1 MRAREAGLWA
11 LSWGSAIVVCAALG
25 GLLSFLLARG
35 VPTLGPALLFGS
47 TPPMEAILALKPVW
61 DGIWPAMLGTLSLLA
76 VTMALALV
84 PGIGCGI
91 YLACYAPP
99 RKKQALETAVDV
111 LAGIPSIVMGLFGFV
126 LILFL
131 RRTLLPR
138 GTTCLLL
145 ASVCLAILVLPTL
158 VTATQSALEALPERL
173 YIDAAALG
181 LSRGQALRHLLVPAA
196 SPGILGG
203 VILAMGRT
211 VEDTAVIM
219 LTGAVANA
227 GLPSGLTAKFEAL
240 SFRIYYTAAQYAD
253 QDELARA
260 FGTALVLLALSALL
274 SLAAYCLQRRLER
287 RWRRGGAS

>member
-11 LSWGSAIVVCAALG
+11 LSWGSVIAVCAALG

-99 RKKQALETAVDV
+99 RKKQVLETAVDV

-126 LILFL
+126 LILSL

-181 LSRGQALRHLLVPAA
+181 LSRDQALRHLLLPAA

-240 SFRIYYTAAQYAD
+240 PFRIYYTAAQYAD

>member
-11 LSWGSAIVVCAALG
+11 LSWGSAVVVCAALG

-84 PGIGCGI
+84 PGVGCGI

-111 LAGIPSIVMGLFGFV
+111 LAGF
-126 LILFL
+126 
-131 RRTLLPR
+131 
-138 GTTCLLL
+138 
-145 ASVCLAILVLPTL
+145 
-158 VTATQSALEALPERL
+158 
-173 YIDAAALG
+173 
-181 LSRGQALRHLLVPAA
+181 
-196 SPGILGG
+196 
-203 VILAMGRT
+203 
-211 VEDTAVIM
+211 
-219 LTGAVANA
+219 
-227 GLPSGLTAKFEAL
+227 PSGLTAKFEAL
-240 SFRIYYTAAQYAD
+240 PFRIYYTAAQYAD
-253 QDELARA
+253 QDELTRA

>member
-11 LSWGSAIVVCAALG
+11 LSWGSAIAVCAALG

-111 LAGIPSIVMGLFGFV
+111 LAGNKFVEDAAEFMGKELPVRVTKVEKAKGKATFSHK
-126 LILFL
+126 ILL
-131 RRTLLPR
+131 NEEK
-138 GTTCLLL
+138 
-145 ASVCLAILVLPTL
+145 
-158 VTATQSALEALPERL
+158 QKK
-173 YIDAAALG
+173 IDAAWDKISEGDIIEGTVMRFEDYGAFVDVGDIDG
-181 LSRGQALRHLLVPAA
+181 LLHISEISWGKLKHPQEVLTK
-196 SPGILGG
+196 G
-203 VILAMGRT
+203 
-211 VEDTAVIM
+211 EKIM
-219 LTGAVANA
+219 VKVFSTN
-227 GLPSGLTAKFEAL
+227 
-240 SFRIYYTAAQYAD
+240 
-253 QDELARA
+253 
-260 FGTALVLLALSALL
+260 
-274 SLAAYCLQRRLER
+274 SLDRK
-287 RWRRGGAS
+287 SVV

>member
-1 MRAREAGLWA
+1 M
-11 LSWGSAIVVCAALG
+11 
-25 GLLSFLLARG
+25 F
-35 VPTLGPALLFGS
+35 
-47 TPPMEAILALKPVW
+47 
-61 DGIWPAMLGTLSLLA
+61 GTLSLLA

-196 SPGILGG
+196 SPGLLGG

-219 LTGAVANA
+219 LTGA
-227 GLPSGLTAKFEAL
+227 GPLPLQEC
-240 SFRIYYTAAQYAD
+240 
-253 QDELARA
+253 
-260 FGTALVLLALSALL
+260 LVLVTG
-274 SLAAYCLQRRLER
+274 LEQGLGLDDVVGQEP
-287 RWRRGGAS
+287 GGGVPAVDRKSVV